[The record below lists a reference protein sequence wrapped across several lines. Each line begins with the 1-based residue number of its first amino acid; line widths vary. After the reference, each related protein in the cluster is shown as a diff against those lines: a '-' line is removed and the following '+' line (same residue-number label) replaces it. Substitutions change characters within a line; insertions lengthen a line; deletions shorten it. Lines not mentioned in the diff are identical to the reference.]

1 MLWVPAAPCGDSTVL
16 QSMPEIQNPKHNNQ
30 KELPSRQQGE
40 VQRHLLGKAGIVAA
54 RKSSPGIAFKRPR
67 EAGPLNPSLVSSRSN
82 RTRENGVHD
91 LGNSEIKL
99 LLDVAGAI
107 AHLHAE
113 ERVLQEH
120 PAKDSPGFGEGL
132 RDVVWVKRPG
142 RRFGSNHCLE
152 VDG

>member
-1 MLWVPAAPCGDSTVL
+1 MLSRDPERLALSTQAL
-16 QSMPEIQNPKHNNQ
+16 CP
-30 KELPSRQQGE
+30 R
-40 VQRHLLGKAGIVAA
+40 VA
-54 RKSSPGIAFKRPR
+54 
-67 EAGPLNPSLVSSRSN
+67 
-82 RTRENGVHD
+82 RENGAHD

-132 RDVVWVKRPG
+132 RDVVWVNRPG